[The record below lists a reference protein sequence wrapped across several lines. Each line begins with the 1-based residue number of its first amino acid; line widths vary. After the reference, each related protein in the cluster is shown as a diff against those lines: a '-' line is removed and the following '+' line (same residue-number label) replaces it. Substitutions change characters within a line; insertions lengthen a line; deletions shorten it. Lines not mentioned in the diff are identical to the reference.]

1 MAAADDGDTPTGAL
15 SSAPLATGGLAPA
28 LAAARPIDDVEA
40 QRVRAAARAALFGD
54 GEPVRVGRFTLL
66 ERLGA
71 GAMGVVYAAWDPQ
84 LDRKVALKL
93 VQPQAAS
100 VDGRARLLAEARAAA
115 RLAHPAVVT
124 VFDAGEHGDEV
135 WIAMEFVAGRSLRS
149 WATTSPRW
157 PAVVAIA
164 RQVAAGLA
172 AAHQAGLLH
181 RDVKPD
187 NILID
192 DRGASPRAWIAD
204 FGLAIRQDGADAA
217 SGSGTPAYM
226 APEQHAGGPASAA
239 SDQFA
244 LGLTFLEVLDGHH
257 PFASEP
263 AAVAA
268 AVQLGELR
276 APRRREA
283 PAWVRDVLVRA
294 VAAQPAA
301 RWPSVEA
308 LAARLARDP
317 RSARRRV
324 AIGAAL
330 VAVGTAAGA
339 LALPG
344 RAPPRPAPCVGAAD
358 ALDAVWPAQ
367 RGAVDA
373 ALAAVARPWAAGT
386 RAATLAALDRF
397 ATDWRSRRVEV
408 CRASVVRH
416 QQSAELMDLRAA
428 CLERIR
434 VRAGALVTAL
444 AQADAA
450 AAERA
455 VAAIAALPALATCDD
470 ELALRRSV
478 PLPDA
483 PRAASYAATLGAQV
497 AAARAAIALGR
508 PAPGLPIV
516 RVATATLGWGPLV
529 AEAEHVTGQA
539 AEARGDHAAA
549 VAHYQRALYQALAA
563 RGDRAAADAAL
574 RLLWVEGFWRRQPEA
589 ADRWDRE
596 ATALIAAAGDP
607 YLAAVQED
615 HRGVRAALAGDL
627 SGAAARHRRAL
638 AGLIAARGDADPATL
653 NPRINLAVALVGLE
667 RLDEAAALLDQVRA
681 DATRLLGEGHPTL
694 GPVITNRAVIAWRQ
708 RQYDRARAD
717 FEAALA
723 IKEATLGPTHVGL
736 ASTLGNLA
744 AVMAE
749 QGEVEASLPLLARV
763 IALVEAT
770 DAMSPRLID
779 PLVNLALAELEL
791 GRPTAPATTT
801 RLVAVALRAAG
812 DGGRADPSMFFPL
825 VLAGWATLEAGD
837 PRGAVR
843 ALAPLLAHPGYADAM
858 AGEQLELVRA
868 LAVASHRGRAPAA
881 RVRALLAQAGPLVT
895 AEDLAPHRQA
905 EVARELAA
913 LAATYGR

>member
-1 MAAADDGDTPTGAL
+1 MTLRPGRS

-149 WATTSPRW
+149 WAATTSPRW

-308 LAARLARDP
+308 LAARARAGSAE
-317 RSARRRV
+317 RSSAGRDRRGAGGGGDRRWRAGAARARAAKAGALRRRGRRAGRGVAGAARRGGRRAGGGRAPVGRGHPRRHARGARSVRDRLAVAPGRGVPRV
-324 AIGAAL
+324 GGAPP
-330 VAVGTAAGA
+330 AVGRAHGSTRGVPRAHPRAGRRAGDRAGAGRRRGGRARGGGDRGAAGA
-339 LALPG
+339 GHL
-344 RAPPRPAPCVGAAD
+344 
-358 ALDAVWPAQ
+358 
-367 RGAVDA
+367 
-373 ALAAVARPWAAGT
+373 
-386 RAATLAALDRF
+386 
-397 ATDWRSRRVEV
+397 RR
-408 CRASVVRH
+408 
-416 QQSAELMDLRAA
+416 
-428 CLERIR
+428 
-434 VRAGALVTAL
+434 RAGAA
-444 AQADAA
+444 AQRAA
-450 AAERA
+450 AR
-455 VAAIAALPALATCDD
+455 
-470 ELALRRSV
+470 
-478 PLPDA
+478 
-483 PRAASYAATLGAQV
+483 RAAGGQLRGDALGAQV

-708 RQYDRARAD
+708 RQYDRPPA
-717 FEAALA
+717 
-723 IKEATLGPTHVGL
+723 PT
-736 ASTLGNLA
+736 S
-744 AVMAE
+744 
-749 QGEVEASLPLLARV
+749 R
-763 IALVEAT
+763 
-770 DAMSPRLID
+770 PRWRSRR
-779 PLVNLALAELEL
+779 PRW
-791 GRPTAPATTT
+791 GRPTSAW
-801 RLVAVALRAAG
+801 RR
-812 DGGRADPSMFFPL
+812 R
-825 VLAGWATLEAGD
+825 WATW
-837 PRGAVR
+837 PRSWPSR
-843 ALAPLLAHPGYADAM
+843 A
-858 AGEQLELVRA
+858 R
-868 LAVASHRGRAPAA
+868 SRRRCRCWRG
-881 RVRALLAQAGPLVT
+881 
-895 AEDLAPHRQA
+895 
-905 EVARELAA
+905 
-913 LAATYGR
+913 

>member
-1 MAAADDGDTPTGAL
+1 
-15 SSAPLATGGLAPA
+15 
-28 LAAARPIDDVEA
+28 
-40 QRVRAAARAALFGD
+40 
-54 GEPVRVGRFTLL
+54 
-66 ERLGA
+66 
-71 GAMGVVYAAWDPQ
+71 
-84 LDRKVALKL
+84 
-93 VQPQAAS
+93 
-100 VDGRARLLAEARAAA
+100 
-115 RLAHPAVVT
+115 
-124 VFDAGEHGDEV
+124 
-135 WIAMEFVAGRSLRS
+135 
-149 WATTSPRW
+149 
-157 PAVVAIA
+157 
-164 RQVAAGLA
+164 
-172 AAHQAGLLH
+172 
-181 RDVKPD
+181 
-187 NILID
+187 
-192 DRGASPRAWIAD
+192 
-204 FGLAIRQDGADAA
+204 LAIRQDGADAA

-268 AVQLGELR
+268 VVLLRELR

-478 PLPDA
+478 PLPERRGR
-483 PRAASYAATLGAQV
+483 PATRRRWAQ
-497 AAARAAIALGR
+497 AAARRDRAGPAGAVADRASRRPRSAGAAGR
-508 PAPGLPIV
+508 RG
-516 RVATATLGWGPLV
+516 
-529 AEAEHVTGQA
+529 EHVTGQA

-653 NPRINLAVALVGLE
+653 NPRINLAVALVGVE

-681 DATRLLGEGHPTL
+681 DATRLLGEGPPRL
-694 GPVITNRAVIAWRQ
+694 GPVITT
-708 RQYDRARAD
+708 AR
-717 FEAALA
+717 
-723 IKEATLGPTHVGL
+723 
-736 ASTLGNLA
+736 
-744 AVMAE
+744 
-749 QGEVEASLPLLARV
+749 
-763 IALVEAT
+763 
-770 DAMSPRLID
+770 
-779 PLVNLALAELEL
+779 
-791 GRPTAPATTT
+791 
-801 RLVAVALRAAG
+801 
-812 DGGRADPSMFFPL
+812 
-825 VLAGWATLEAGD
+825 
-837 PRGAVR
+837 
-843 ALAPLLAHPGYADAM
+843 
-858 AGEQLELVRA
+858 
-868 LAVASHRGRAPAA
+868 
-881 RVRALLAQAGPLVT
+881 
-895 AEDLAPHRQA
+895 
-905 EVARELAA
+905 
-913 LAATYGR
+913 